1 MTMIIGMTGGIAC
14 GKTAATDVF
23 RALGVPVIDADEI
36 SRELTGPGGKALP
49 EIAVAFGADMIGT
62 QGMKRDLMREIVFS
76 DPRAKEKLE
85 SILHPMIKRE
95 MFEQLKGIKAPYVI
109 LSVPLL
115 LESGRWA
122 DAVKRVLV
130 IDVSEDE
137 QINRLVYDRHLGEEQ
152 ARAIIETQISRDKR
166 VAAADDLIDNSGTLE
181 DLEEK
186 VKGLHQFYP
195 KANRP
200 PDTTEP
206 HTKTPPSVTNR
217 LGRCCIFTEGL

>member
-1 MTMIIGMTGGIAC
+1 MSIMSEFESRKLVAVCTISDVKDAVPTAEALLKGGISA
-14 GKTAATDVF
+14 
-23 RALGVPVIDADEI
+23 I
-36 SRELTGPGGKALP
+36 ELTLRTPAGLDCIKAIRKALP

-186 VKGLHQFYP
+186 VKGLHQFYL
-195 KANRP
+195 KMAEG
-200 PDTTEP
+200 EP
-206 HTKTPPSVTNR
+206 TA
-217 LGRCCIFTEGL
+217 

>member
-1 MTMIIGMTGGIAC
+1 
-14 GKTAATDVF
+14 
-23 RALGVPVIDADEI
+23 
-36 SRELTGPGGKALP
+36 
-49 EIAVAFGADMIGT
+49 
-62 QGMKRDLMREIVFS
+62 MKRDLMREIVFS

-95 MFEQLKGIKAPYVI
+95 MFEQLKSIKAPYVI

-186 VKGLHQFYP
+186 VKGLHQFYL
-195 KANRP
+195 KMAEG
-200 PDTTEP
+200 EP
-206 HTKTPPSVTNR
+206 TA
-217 LGRCCIFTEGL
+217 